1 MKKLYY
7 YFLIGVL
14 HLNLCNTFGQVG
26 IGTTNPSGSSI
37 LDVTSID
44 KGLLIPRV
52 GLTSVTDT
60 ATITAPALSLLVYNN
75 GFAPNGFYYWNGTVW
90 VPINSG
96 VSSDWSLTG
105 NNGDIIDQGI
115 LLKHKLTGK
124 WIIAHDR
131 KDVDAI
137 EVGGCSDGPSVIDIK
152 RRRFW
157 TC

>member
-1 MKKLYY
+1 LIIHFIEEMKKLIFT
-7 YFLIGVL
+7 FLLFSITYLVS
-14 HLNLCNTFGQVG
+14 GQKPKN
-26 IGTTNPSGSSI
+26 GTYTYQI
-37 LDVTSID
+37 
-44 KGLLIPRV
+44 
-52 GLTSVTDT
+52 
-60 ATITAPALSLLVYNN
+60 A
-75 GFAPNGFYYWNGTVW
+75 FAEWNGKSLGATCSVIIKGDS
-90 VPINSG
+90 VKVIHNG
-96 VSSDWSLTG
+96 TKSLTG
-105 NNGDIIDQGI
+105 NKGDIIDQGI